1 MCCLAWKE
9 GKRIFLE
16 SRGSVMKFKFI
27 CDLCKK
33 IVKRGDKFRVEV
45 DQYESESELTGV
57 CSEEYIC
64 KSCTTKIERKI
75 ESLRK

>member
-1 MCCLAWKE
+1 
-9 GKRIFLE
+9 
-16 SRGSVMKFKFI
+16 MKFKFI

-33 IVKRGDKFRVEV
+33 VVKRGDKFRVEV

-75 ESLRK
+75 ESLRKSR